1 MIFLIVIYNYPK
13 EMTMVLKVIIPW
25 EHSLGAAA

>member
-1 MIFLIVIYNYPK
+1 MGTLIVICNYPR
-13 EMTMVLKVIIPW
+13 EMTMVLKMIIPW